1 MTGDLFGE
9 WLRKLVSSFRAQ
21 NRKVVLLNDNSPA
34 IKNLTN
40 NLTFLPPNAISVL
53 QPIDKGVIRGAN
65 ISDANQETVVADA
78 DDPFRS
84 LEEELDNFSRWGRV
98 RGTRFNFMTC
108 SAIVCMFFMYI
119 DQDQFLL
126 PRNGPSNLI
135 LDCVAI

>member
-21 NRKVVLLNDNSPA
+21 NSKVVLLNDNCPA

-40 NLTFLPPNAISVL
+40 INLTFLPPNTISVL
-53 QPIDKGVIRGAN
+53 QPMDKGVTREAN
-65 ISDANQETVVADA
+65 ISHANQETAVTDA

-84 LEEELDNFSRWGRV
+84 LEEELDNLSKWGRV

-108 SAIVCMFFMYI
+108 SATVCMFFMYI
-119 DQDQFLL
+119 MTRISFCYYATVL
-126 PRNGPSNLI
+126 
-135 LDCVAI
+135 AI